1 MDYSAIYF
9 CYGLAAILIV
19 TGCAVEDGWPGILFG
34 VIIAI
39 GISLAWLV
47 GSVPTPL
54 MGLSTV
60 DIMEVSRYSA
70 EENGALHVDGRA
82 NL

>member
-54 MGLSTV
+54 M
-60 DIMEVSRYSA
+60 
-70 EENGALHVDGRA
+70 
-82 NL
+82 